1 MTETERNEVFLQ
13 SQTIREQTFRTWLD
27 GKDIE
32 VPDAGVLEGMDAQ
45 IKTNKN
51 DINILK
57 NHNHNDVYASRNHNH
72 DDVYAQ
78 KNHSHNTTYS
88 PLIHN
93 HDDIYSLRS
102 HTHNELYAT
111 NIHSHDDVY
120 SVKNHKHDELYA
132 TNTHN
137 HDNLYGRKS
146 KEHEHNNISTLNKI
160 TEDKLTFWNNKSEFT
175 GSYNDLTNKPTIP
188 SIDGLAHQN
197 WVVEQI
203 QGIDLSGY
211 QLKNDETLN
220 TKSKTVVGGINENR
234 EVIHSIRDSYGAR
247 IEGCENTI
255 NSIPN
260 NYQTKTDNNLNTSSK
275 QVVGAINE
283 LKALVPNFITNS
295 DMTVVSG
302 GSGGTSYR
310 FPNGMQINIMQ
321 IWGTWNITTAWGSV
335 WSSPYIAPSNYIQ
348 TFLTPPQVSITAHGA
363 GTAIMVCQAGAP
375 TTTTPGS
382 YYLWK
387 PVQQTGVKNYI
398 EIISIGK
405 WK

>member
-1 MTETERNEVFLQ
+1 MINKTNTMTEAERNEVFLQ
-13 SQTIREQTFRTWLD
+13 SQTVREQTFRTWLG

-32 VPDAGVLEGMDAQ
+32 VPDAGLLESMDVQ
-45 IKTNKN
+45 IKTNKK
-51 DINILK
+51 DIDVLK
-57 NHNHNDVYASRNHNH
+57 NHNHNDIYANKSHNHN
-72 DDVYAQ
+72 DTYSL
-78 KNHSHNTTYS
+78 KSHSHSTTYS
-88 PLIHN
+88 PLVHN
-93 HDDIYSLRS
+93 
-102 HTHNELYAT
+102 
-111 NIHSHDDVY
+111 
-120 SVKNHKHDELYA
+120 HDELYA
-132 TNTHN
+132 PNTHN
-137 HDNLYGRKS
+137 HDSLYGSKS
-146 KEHEHNNISTLNKI
+146 KEHEHGNISTLNKI
-160 TEDKLTFWNNKSEFT
+160 TEDKLTFWNNKSEFS
-175 GSYNDLTNKPTIP
+175 GDYNDLTNKPTIP
-188 SIDGLAHQN
+188 SVAGLAHQE
-197 WVVEQI
+197 WVTEQI
-203 QGIDLSGY
+203 QNIDLSEY

-234 EVIHSIRDSYGAR
+234 EVIHSIRDSYGVR
-247 IEGCENTI
+247 IENCENTI
-255 NSIPN
+255 NSIPV
-260 NYQTKTDNNLNTSSK
+260 NYQTKTDGNLNTSSK
-275 QVVGAINE
+275 EVVGAINE

-335 WSSPYIAPSNYIQ
+335 WSSPYITPSNYIQ
-348 TFLTPPQVSITAHGA
+348 AFLTPPQVSITAHGA

-375 TTTTPGS
+375 TTTMPGS

>member
-32 VPDAGVLEGMDAQ
+32 VPDDGVLEGMDAQ

-57 NHNHNDVYASRNHNH
+57 KHNHNDVYASRNHNH
-72 DDVYAQ
+72 DDIYAQ

-175 GSYNDLTNKPTIP
+175 GNYNDLTNKPTIP
-188 SIDGLAHQN
+188 S
-197 WVVEQI
+197 
-203 QGIDLSGY
+203 
-211 QLKNDETLN
+211 
-220 TKSKTVVGGINENR
+220 
-234 EVIHSIRDSYGAR
+234 
-247 IEGCENTI
+247 
-255 NSIPN
+255 
-260 NYQTKTDNNLNTSSK
+260 
-275 QVVGAINE
+275 
-283 LKALVPNFITNS
+283 
-295 DMTVVSG
+295 
-302 GSGGTSYR
+302 
-310 FPNGMQINIMQ
+310 
-321 IWGTWNITTAWGSV
+321 
-335 WSSPYIAPSNYIQ
+335 
-348 TFLTPPQVSITAHGA
+348 
-363 GTAIMVCQAGAP
+363 
-375 TTTTPGS
+375 
-382 YYLWK
+382 
-387 PVQQTGVKNYI
+387 
-398 EIISIGK
+398 
-405 WK
+405 